1 MVEWRGE
8 ASARFPELRPYL
20 ERDSWSCHVFLF
32 EVLQLALEAHR
43 TGDEELLARSYGFAR
58 WCFTQPGRFLS
69 NAAVVSFYEH
79 VFDDWDLRHHV
90 AARLPAEVMA
100 QVRPLW
106 EWRLPADK
114 LAEVDR
120 LLGAVDHPA

>member
-43 TGDEELLARSYGFAR
+43 TGDEALLDRSYGFAH
-58 WCFTQPGRFLS
+58 WCFVQPGRFLS

-79 VFDDWDLRHHV
+79 VFDDWDLRHSV

-120 LLGAVDHPA
+120 LLGVADHPA

>member
-8 ASARFPELRPYL
+8 AAARFPELRLFL

-32 EVLQLALEAHR
+32 EVLQLAVEAHR
-43 TGDEELLARSYGFAR
+43 TADEDVLSRAYGFAQ
-58 WCFTQPGRFLS
+58 WCFEQPEQFLS

-79 VFDDWDLRHHV
+79 VFDAWELRHEV
-90 AARLPAEVMA
+90 ASRLPHGVMSK
-100 QVRPLW
+100 VRPLW
-106 EWRLPADK
+106 EWRLPADR

-120 LLGAVDHPA
+120 LMEVVDHPT

>member
-8 ASARFPELRPYL
+8 ASARFPELRDYL

-32 EVLQLALEAHR
+32 EVLQLAVDAHR
-43 TGDEELLARSYGFAR
+43 AADEDLLNRSYGFAQ
-58 WCFTQPGRFLS
+58 WCFDQPGGFLS

-79 VFDDWDLRHHV
+79 VFDAWELRHEV
-90 AARLPAEVMA
+90 ADRLSPAVTA
-100 QVRPLW
+100 KVRPLW
-106 EWRLPADK
+106 EWRLPADR

-120 LLGAVDHPA
+120 LLGVAGHPA

>member
-1 MVEWRGE
+1 
-8 ASARFPELRPYL
+8 
-20 ERDSWSCHVFLF
+20 
-32 EVLQLALEAHR
+32 
-43 TGDEELLARSYGFAR
+43 R
-58 WCFTQPGRFLS
+58 WCFEQPGRFLS

-79 VFDDWDLRHHV
+79 VFDDWDLRHDV
-90 AARLPAEVMA
+90 ARRLPTEVMA

-120 LLGAVDHPA
+120 LLGVADHPA